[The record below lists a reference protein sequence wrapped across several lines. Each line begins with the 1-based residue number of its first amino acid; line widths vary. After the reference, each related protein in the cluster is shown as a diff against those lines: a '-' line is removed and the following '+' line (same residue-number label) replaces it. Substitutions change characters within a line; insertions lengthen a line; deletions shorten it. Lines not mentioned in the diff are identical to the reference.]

1 MGGREVGKYK
11 ALTIGDEI
19 RALKR
24 MIIFISQA
32 IDVPENCKPPVGF
45 IEYVKGELKDV
56 GTMQYK
62 LEEPTVVKKATVK
75 KKELF

>member
-62 LEEPTVVKKATVK
+62 LEEPEEFVEKKI